1 MSTFADRIADARRA
15 QHMTQTKL
23 AELLDVS
30 PEAVSKWER
39 GEYAPTPEKLALL
52 YKELKLPYLE
62 DTDAEPL
69 YSEAHMSAF
78 IKGRTSGRGFPETQK
93 ALAYAKQAH
102 EGQFRMPGDTPY
114 INHPL
119 TMVCHALAMGLEDDV
134 LLAALLLHD
143 VLEDCPV
150 RTDELPVN
158 EKVRRIVAL
167 VTKTGR
173 EEQAYYADI
182 AGDLRACLV
191 KCIDRCYNLGTMAL
205 GFSKE
210 KIAQYVAETE
220 TYYPPLLKTLK
231 AAPQYNDASWLLDYQ
246 IRALLRT
253 AKRISSLA

>member
-1 MSTFADRIADARRA
+1 MTFADRIADARRA

-23 AELLDVS
+23 AELLSVS

-119 TMVCHALAMGLEDDV
+119 TIVCH
-134 LLAALLLHD
+134 LHD
-143 VLEDCPV
+143 VVEDCPV
-150 RTDELPVN
+150 RTDELPVS
-158 EKVRRIVAL
+158 EEVQRIVAL

-210 KIAQYVAETE
+210 KIAQYVTETE
-220 TYYPPLLKTLK
+220 TNYPPLLKTLK